1 MLPRRFAFLTLF
13 LALCP
18 LLQAADDNKPASP
31 SGIEWHKG
39 PYRAKLGTVAEIDV
53 PEGYAFADSEG
64 TRRFMELTHNPS
76 AEGELGIVIP
86 VSDKKKGD
94 DDSNFWFMLFD
105 FDEIGY
111 VSDSEKTSL
120 DADKLLESLKRNT
133 ERGNEF
139 RKERG
144 WSPFHLIRW
153 EKPPFYDDNTHNLT
167 WGTLGNSDDP
177 KEGETV
183 NYSTRILGRRGAMS
197 VDLVISPD
205 QLNTVL
211 PASQALLKHFS
222 FTPGSRYSEFVKGDK
237 VASYGL
243 TALIAGGAAAAAV
256 KTGLFAK
263 LLAALL
269 ALKKLLIVAL
279 VAIGSA
285 FKRFFAW
292 IKSLFT
298 GKKASDDSDFAG
310 ETHPFEQSS
319 LPLHTEEDKA
329 RTGEGLDDEHRD

>member
-1 MLPRRFAFLTLF
+1 MLFARR
-13 LALCP
+13 P
-18 LLQAADDNKPASP
+18 LLLLLLVLSLSPALRAYDDKPATP

-39 PYRAKLGTVAEIDV
+39 PYHAQLGAVAEVDI
-53 PEGYAFADSEG
+53 PKGYAFTDSAG

-76 AEGELGIVIP
+76 SDSELGLVIP
-86 VSDKKKGD
+86 VSDK

-120 DADKLLESLKRNT
+120 DADKILDSLKKNT
-133 ERGNEF
+133 ERGNEL
-139 RKERG
+139 RKAKG

-153 EKPPFYDDNTHNLT
+153 EKPPFYDEQTHNLT
-167 WGTLGNSDDP
+167 WATLGNSDDP

-197 VDLVISPD
+197 VDLVIDPKRLD
-205 QLNTVL
+205 EVL
-211 PASQALLKHFS
+211 PASQELLRHFNFS
-222 FTPGSRYSEFVKGDK
+222 PGSRYSEFVKGDK

-269 ALKKLLIVAL
+269 ALKKLLIVIL
-279 VAIGSA
+279 VAIGGTI
-285 FKRFFAW
+285 KRFFAKL
-292 IKSLFT
+292 KSLLT
-298 GKKASDDSDFAG
+298 GKKDIGEQVNPTQASLSEPSSEVASIVSTDHDDR
-310 ETHPFEQSS
+310 P
-319 LPLHTEEDKA
+319 
-329 RTGEGLDDEHRD
+329 